1 MAAKKKA
8 TKRRKTEAGKPEA
21 RPSKAPA
28 SGLRLPAAVPHA
40 EGKWAE
46 WFTRRPGERRYW
58 LVKSEPEVFSFDDLV
73 LAPKRTT
80 HWDGVRNFAA
90 RNFLR
95 DGMKLGDQVFFYHSM
110 ANPQAIVGICEVVRE
125 GYPDPSAFDKKSY
138 GYDADSKPDDPQ
150 WYMVDLRAGDQLP
163 RPVTLPE
170 IKARKE
176 LADMAL
182 VRIGRLSVTPVRA
195 KEWETIVAM
204 AR

>member
-1 MAAKKKA
+1 MAAKKS
-8 TKRRKTEAGKPEA
+8 KRRKPEA
-21 RPSKAPA
+21 RKPEAPATTAPA
-28 SGLRLPAAVPHA
+28 SGLRLPAAKPHA
-40 EGKWAE
+40 DGKWAE
-46 WFTRRPGERRYW
+46 WFTRAKGERRYW

-95 DGMKLGDQVFFYHSM
+95 DGMKLGDRVFFYHSM

-125 GYPDPSAFDKKSY
+125 GYPDTTAFDKKSY
-138 GYDADSKPDDPQ
+138 GYDPDSKPDDPQ
-150 WYMVDLRAGDQLP
+150 WYMVDLRAVEQLP

-195 KEWETIVAM
+195 KEWETIVKM
-204 AR
+204 AE

>member
-1 MAAKKKA
+1 MAAKKVAKKKA
-8 TKRRKTEAGKPEA
+8 IKDGRSKMAAKT
-21 RPSKAPA
+21 PA
-28 SGLRLPAAVPHA
+28 PHA

-46 WFTRRPGERRYW
+46 WFDRKPGERRYW
-58 LVKSEPEVFSFDDLV
+58 LVKSEPEAFSFDDLV

-95 DGMKLGDQVFFYHSM
+95 DGMKLGDRVFFYHSM
-110 ANPQAIVGICEVVRE
+110 ANPQAIVGVCEVVRE
-125 GYPDPSAFDKKSY
+125 GYPDATAFDKKSY
-138 GYDADSKPDDPQ
+138 GYDPDSKPDDPQ
-150 WYMVDLRAGDQLP
+150 WYVVDLKAVEQLP
-163 RPVTLPE
+163 RPVTLVE

-195 KEWETIVAM
+195 KEWETIVKM
-204 AR
+204 AE

>member
-1 MAAKKKA
+1 MTASRKPEAAKKSAPKTKA
-8 TKRRKTEAGKPEA
+8 AKP
-21 RPSKAPA
+21 PA
-28 SGLRLPAAVPHA
+28 PHA
-40 EGKWAE
+40 EGKWAD
-46 WFTRRPGERRYW
+46 WFARKHGEKRYW
-58 LVKSEPEVFSFDDLV
+58 LVKSEPSVFSFEDLV

-110 ANPQAIVGICEVVRE
+110 ANPQAIVGICEVVKE

-138 GYDADSKPDDPQ
+138 GYDEDSKPDDPQ
-150 WYMVDLRAGDQLP
+150 WFMVDLRAVERLP
-163 RPVTLPE
+163 RPVTLAE

-182 VRIGRLSVTPVRA
+182 VRIGRLSVTPVRET
-195 KEWETIVAM
+195 EWKVILAM
-204 AR
+204 AK

>member
-1 MAAKKKA
+1 MKDERSKMNVAKSKTAKPKA
-8 TKRRKTEAGKPEA
+8 K
-21 RPSKAPA
+21 KAPA
-28 SGLRLPAAVPHA
+28 PPS

-46 WFTRRPGERRYW
+46 WFSRKPGERRYW

-95 DGMKLGDQVFFYHSM
+95 DGMKLGDRVFFYHSM

-125 GYPDPSAFDKKSY
+125 GYPDASAFDKKSY
-138 GYDADSKPDDPQ
+138 GYDPDSKPDDPQ
-150 WYMVDLRAGDQLP
+150 WYMVDLKAVEQLP
-163 RPVTLPE
+163 RPVTLVE

-182 VRIGRLSVTPVRA
+182 IRIGRLSVTPVRR
-195 KEWETIVAM
+195 EEYELIVKM
-204 AR
+204 AEKT